1 MAYLV
6 PLDGCGYDRKYYCKT
21 FDLSHSTG
29 CGCCSHQVSSIS
41 VLWVT
46 CHEHFYVF
54 HGSFIFNFINTSK
67 DSTHYGGYSYKFSWS
82 LMKGIQNYFKSPL
95 FRFHGNCGK
104 ICPTNSN
111 CFGLSSFTGCGC
123 CSYQVSSISVLR
135 ITCYEYFCVFH
146 GNFIFNF
153 INTSKDSTHYGEY
166 SYDVSWS
173 LMKEIKKYKQKS
185 PFLFPWQLRQRLS
198 YRFR

>member
-1 MAYLV
+1 MWMWQETLLQSFV
-6 PLDGCGYDRKYYCKT
+6 KLEVNKT
-21 FDLSHSTG
+21 LFAPWLSWQRPPFWICSTLK
-29 CGCCSHQVSSIS
+29 SSPHNS
-41 VLWVT
+41 
-46 CHEHFYVF
+46 
-54 HGSFIFNFINTSK
+54 
-67 DSTHYGGYSYKFSWS
+67 GYSYTVSWS

-104 ICPTNSN
+104 ICPTNSKL
-111 CFGLSSFTGCGC
+111 FGLSRFTGCGC

-173 LMKEIKKYKQKS
+173 LMKEIKNY
-185 PFLFPWQLRQRLS
+185 
-198 YRFR
+198 